1 MRISSLFISP
11 NNGAAPAEASP
22 ISQNQRVPLARIRPP
37 SRWTSLGLHEIVEFR
52 DLLGSLAMRDIKL
65 RYKQTLLGVAWVILQ
80 PVLAAGIFTFVFGLI
95 AKLPSDGVPYFLFS
109 FAGLLGW
116 NLFSNILT
124 RASGCLVTNANLISK
139 VFFPRLVLPFSCLG
153 SSFVDFGVSV
163 GMMALLMLGYRF
175 APGAAIFLL
184 PVWLLLLAAAGLGL
198 GLWTAA
204 LSVSY
209 RDVQY
214 VLPVIVQ
221 CLLLASP
228 IPYGASAVPKKLLT
242 FYYLNPLTA
251 PLEACRWSL
260 LGTAPPPMKWLIY
273 SGTLSVGLLVFS
285 LVAFKRMERK
295 FADVI

>member
-1 MRISSLFISP
+1 MSSLLISP
-11 NNGAAPAEASP
+11 SEELSGEAVAPPSDSRIP
-22 ISQNQRVPLARIRPP
+22 HVRIRPP
-37 SRWTSLGLHEIVEFR
+37 SAWSNLGFQEVMQFR

-80 PVLAAGIFTFVFGLI
+80 PILAAGIFTFVFGLV

-109 FAGLLGW
+109 FAGMLGW

-124 RASGCLVTNANLISK
+124 RSSGCLVTNANLISK
-139 VFFPRLVLPFSCLG
+139 VFFPRLVLPISTLG
-153 SSFVDFGVSV
+153 SSLVDFGVSA
-163 GMMALLMLGYRF
+163 GMMVVLMLLYRVT
-175 APGAAIFLL
+175 PGAVILLL
-184 PVWLLLLAAAGLGL
+184 PIWLLLFTALGLGL

-214 VLPVIVQ
+214 VLPVFVQ
-221 CLLLASP
+221 CLLMASP
-228 IPYGASAVPKKLLT
+228 IPYGASAVPKKLLM
-242 FYYLNPLTA
+242 FYYLNPLSA

-260 LGTAPPPMKWLIY
+260 LGTAPPPMNWLIY
-273 SGTLSVGLLVFS
+273 SAVVSIAMLVFS
-285 LVAFKRMERK
+285 LYAFKRMERR

>member
-1 MRISSLFISP
+1 MRMSGVLIPS
-11 NNGAAPAEASP
+11 NGESAVTPAPIAERA
-22 ISQNQRVPLARIRPP
+22 RVPLVRIRPP
-37 SRWTSLGLHEIVEFR
+37 SRWTSLGMGEFVQFR

-65 RYKQTLLGVAWVILQ
+65 RYKQTLLGVAWVVLQ
-80 PVLAAGIFTFVFGLI
+80 PLLAAGIFTFVFGLI

-109 FAGLLGW
+109 FAGMLGW

-124 RASGCLVTNANLISK
+124 RAGACLVTNANLISK

-153 SSFVDFGVSV
+153 SSLVDFAVSA
-163 GMMALLMLGYRF
+163 GMMVVLMLCYRV
-175 APGAAIFLL
+175 APGRAMFLL
-184 PVWLLLLAAAGLGL
+184 PVWLLLFIAAGLGI

-214 VLPVIVQ
+214 VLPVFVQ
-221 CLLLASP
+221 CLLLSSP
-228 IPYGASAVPKKLLT
+228 IPYGASAVPKKLLK
-242 FYYLNPLTA
+242 FYYLNPLSA

-260 LGTAPPPMKWLIY
+260 VGTAPPPMKWLIY
-273 SGTLSVGLLVFS
+273 SSVFAMGMLIFALA
-285 LVAFKRMERK
+285 AFKRMERK

>member
-1 MRISSLFISP
+1 MSAGSVLIPSSEQS
-11 NNGAAPAEASP
+11 AVESAPIALVSRA
-22 ISQNQRVPLARIRPP
+22 PLVRIRPP
-37 SRWTSLGLHEIVEFR
+37 SRWTSLGLDEIWQFR
-52 DLLGSLAMRDIKL
+52 DLLASLAMRDIKL
-65 RYKQTLLGVAWVILQ
+65 RYKQTFLGVAWVVLQ
-80 PVLAAGIFTFVFGLI
+80 PLLAAGIFTFVFGLI

-109 FAGLLGW
+109 FAGMLGW

-124 RASGCLVTNANLISK
+124 RAGTCLVINANLISK

-153 SSFVDFGVSV
+153 SSLVDFVVSC
-163 GMMALLMLGYRF
+163 GMMALLMLCYRV
-175 APGAAIFLL
+175 APGRAILLL
-184 PVWLLLLAAAGLGL
+184 PLWLLLLSAAGLGV
-198 GLWTAA
+198 GLWTTA

-214 VLPVIVQ
+214 VLPVLVQ
-221 CLLLASP
+221 CLLLSSP

-242 FYYLNPLTA
+242 FYYLNPLSA

-260 LGTAPPPMKWLIY
+260 LGTAPPPMKWIVY
-273 SGTLSVGLLVFS
+273 SASLSVAFLAFS